1 MARSFIL
8 ASSSA
13 TRLAMLRDAG
23 LDVAVQ
29 PARIDELSI
38 RQSMTA
44 DNATSRDIADTLA
57 DLKARKISDK
67 MPDQLVLGCDQILEF
82 QGLICGKP
90 DSPEQASQQL
100 KAMRGQTHRLLSAVV
115 LYDNGVPVWRH
126 VGAARMTM
134 RHSSDE
140 WLDGYVR
147 RNWDTIQ
154 HSAGSYLIEQ
164 EGIRLFAQIEGDHFT
179 ILGLPLLPLL
189 EYLMI
194 RGFIET

>member
-8 ASSSA
+8 ASGST
-13 TRLAMLRDAG
+13 TRLAMLRAAG
-23 LDVAVQ
+23 LDVAAQ

-44 DNATSRDIADTLA
+44 DNATSRDIADALA
-57 DLKARKISDK
+57 NLKARKISDK

-82 QGLICGKP
+82 QGLIYGKP
-90 DSPEQASQQL
+90 NSPEQASQQL
-100 KAMRGQTHRLLSAVV
+100 QAMRGQSHRLVSAVV
-115 LYDNGVPVWRH
+115 LYDSGVPVWRH
-126 VGAARMTM
+126 VGIARMTM
-134 RHSSDE
+134 RHNSDG

-147 RNWDTIQ
+147 RNWDNIQ

-164 EGIRLFAQIEGDHFT
+164 EGIRLFAKIEGDHFT

-189 EYLMI
+189 EYLST